1 MEQQFDLAVVGL
13 QINNGQ
19 YVINNESHNGE
30 PDAGLV
36 IRSNKMFTMA
46 HAFKIVKE
54 INSYLPNLSTGEF
67 KIKVDGIKF
76 KCELAR
82 R

>member
-1 MEQQFDLAVVGL
+1 MEQQFDVAVVGL

-19 YVINNESHNGE
+19 YVLNNESLNGE

-36 IRSNKMFTMA
+36 ISGNKQFT
-46 HAFKIVKE
+46 FSSVVKIAKE

-67 KIKVDGIKF
+67 KIKVDSIKF

>member
-1 MEQQFDLAVVGL
+1 MEQQFDASIVGL
-13 QINNGQ
+13 QINNGK
-19 YVINNESHNGE
+19 YVINSESLNGE
-30 PDAGLV
+30 PDAVLV
-36 IRSNKMFTMA
+36 IHGNKQFT
-46 HAFKIVKE
+46 FSSVLKIAKE

>member
-1 MEQQFDLAVVGL
+1 MEQQFDVAVVGL

-19 YVINNESHNGE
+19 YVINNESQNGE
-30 PDAGLV
+30 AEAVLV
-36 IRSNKMFTMA
+36 IRGNKQFTMA
-46 HAFKIVKE
+46 HTFKIIKE

-67 KIKVDGIKF
+67 KIKIDCIKF

>member
-1 MEQQFDLAVVGL
+1 MEQQFDVAVVGL

-19 YVINNESHNGE
+19 YVADMRKDGSE

-36 IRSNKMFTMA
+36 IRGNKQFTMT
-46 HAFKIVKE
+46 HTFKIVKE

-67 KIKVDGIKF
+67 KIKIDGIKF

>member
-1 MEQQFDLAVVGL
+1 MEQQFDVAVVGL

-19 YVINNESHNGE
+19 YVINNESLNGE

-36 IRSNKMFTMA
+36 IRGNKQFTIA
-46 HAFKIVKE
+46 HTLKIAKE

-67 KIKVDGIKF
+67 KIKVDNIKF

>member
-1 MEQQFDLAVVGL
+1 MEQQFDVAVVGL

-19 YVINNESHNGE
+19 YVADMRKDGSE
-30 PDAGLV
+30 PDAVLV
-36 IRSNKMFTMA
+36 IRGNKQFTMT
-46 HAFKIVKE
+46 HTFKIVKE

>member
-1 MEQQFDLAVVGL
+1 MEQQFDVAVVGL

-19 YVINNESHNGE
+19 YVINDESHNE
-30 PDAGLV
+30 EAEAGLV
-36 IRSNKMFTMA
+36 IRGNKQFTMA
-46 HAFKIVKE
+46 HTLKIIKE

-67 KIKVDGIKF
+67 KIKIDGIKF

>member
-1 MEQQFDLAVVGL
+1 MEQQFDVAIVGL
-13 QINNGQ
+13 QIKDGR
-19 YVINNESHNGE
+19 YEPDMRTGEHE

-36 IRSNKMFTMA
+36 IRSNKKFTMA
-46 HAFKIVKE
+46 HALEITKQ

-67 KIKVDGIKF
+67 KIKVDAIKF

>member
-1 MEQQFDLAVVGL
+1 MEQQFDVAVVGL

-30 PDAGLV
+30 AEAGLV
-36 IRSNKMFTMA
+36 IRGNKQFTMT
-46 HAFKIVKE
+46 HTFKIVKE

>member
-1 MEQQFDLAVVGL
+1 MEQEFDVAMVGL

-19 YVINNESHNGE
+19 YVLNSESLNGE
-30 PDAGLV
+30 AYAALA
-36 IRSNKMFTMA
+36 IRGNKKFT
-46 HAFKIVKE
+46 FSSVVKITKE

-67 KIKVDGIKF
+67 KIKIDGIKF

-82 R
+82 